1 MVHGIIILQK
11 KSKAR
16 MYARVLPKLEPEAKD
31 YEIQRVDSSSWN
43 GSAITE
49 QTAKPRS
56 IKHAASAKNISGRV
70 TTLLSDVYA
79 SAKPQLLQTASGKK
93 LLILQRTWAAEQQ
106 GIIQQWYILFIMNK
120 MGGVYLR

>member
-1 MVHGIIILQK
+1 M
-11 KSKAR
+11 
-16 MYARVLPKLEPEAKD
+16 LPKLEPEAKE

-56 IKHAASAKNISGRV
+56 IKRAASAKNTSGTV

-93 LLILQRTWAAEQQ
+93 LLIFTTDMGDRTTGNHTAV
-106 GIIQQWYILFIMNK
+106 
-120 MGGVYLR
+120 VYSIYNELWVEYT